1 MPTREIARKLPHRP
15 KNNAKDAVKSA
26 PRAQKKLARPRA
38 LLRTAATRTH
48 RSGMSLYEQDEPL
61 AGATA
66 EKPAGEADLV
76 VPDYAPAPAPID
88 PNAAAEKSCLDVIA
102 TVYPDADAVNK
113 VAAAESAALQTRMC
127 VWTQGAGRPAAP
139 PLLHVVAAC
148 LAERHRRSRLGPRS
162 HRVAAA
168 CPDLRSY
175 RYNLTYWVAG
185 VMVMHSLF
193 GIFIVP
199 LNSASSM
206 GEDSFDLVVG
216 LLEDFFVFGCAFGLG
231 YFGAKH
237 RDSTSAC
244 LPLPPAGVPSRLDAL
259 ASPRLASPRRADSVG
274 RASRP
279 RGALQC
285 SRTSWSSMGSACFC
299 CPC

>member
-1 MPTREIARKLPHRP
+1 MQKTRRGEIRH
-15 KNNAKDAVKSA
+15 
-26 PRAQKKLARPRA
+26 AQKKLARPRA

-139 PLLHVVAAC
+139 PLLHVVVAC
-148 LAERHRRSRLGPRS
+148 LAERHRRSRLG
-162 HRVAAA
+162 V
-168 CPDLRSY
+168 
-175 RYNLTYWVAG
+175 
-185 VMVMHSLF
+185 
-193 GIFIVP
+193 IV
-199 LNSASSM
+199 S
-206 GEDSFDLVVG
+206 
-216 LLEDFFVFGCAFGLG
+216 
-231 YFGAKH
+231 
-237 RDSTSAC
+237 
-244 LPLPPAGVPSRLDAL
+244 LPLARICD
-259 ASPRLASPRRADSVG
+259 PRRGMPQAAQPWYINVFE
-274 RASRP
+274 
-279 RGALQC
+279 LVHMVC
-285 SRTSWSSMGSACFC
+285 SHPSGPLWSHGVT
-299 CPC
+299 